1 MSLSGVVRL
10 FRGKPAHPVGPD
22 GRMALSDH
30 LREIRG
36 RLLRAALVVSVAFV
50 VALYFFDPLFALILG
65 PYHQAQETLG
75 EDVTIPTVSGPGGP
89 FLLYFKICG
98 MAAVVGT
105 SPYWLYQIW
114 AFILPG
120 LHAHERKWSRIF
132 AAIAGPLFIIGV
144 ILGFLT
150 LPKGLEVL
158 IGFTPADLTN
168 LVEFSEY
175 LTFLS
180 RTLLGFGIAFEIP
193 IFVVLLNLAGV
204 VTGKWLGDHRPWI
217 IVLVFIF
224 AAVVTPSTDPF
235 TLCFMAGPMVLLFL
249 ISEVIARLTDRRRA
263 RARDTLSPDEAS
275 PL

>member
-1 MSLSGVVRL
+1 MVTRLLRL
-10 FRGKPAHPVGPD
+10 FSVKPVHPVAAD

-30 LREIRG
+30 LRELRG
-36 RLLRAALVVSVAFV
+36 RIMKAALVVSIAFV
-50 VALYFFDPLFALILG
+50 VALFFYDQLFSMILG
-65 PYHQAQETLG
+65 PYHHAQETLG
-75 EDVTIPTVSGPGGP
+75 EDVTIPTVNGPGGP
-89 FLLYFKICG
+89 LLLYFKICG

-105 SPYWLYQIW
+105 SPFWLYQIW

-120 LHAHERKWSRIF
+120 LHPHERKWSRIF
-132 AAIAGPLFIIGV
+132 AAIAGPLFLIGV
-144 ILGFLT
+144 AVGFVT

-204 VTGKWLGDHRPWI
+204 VSGRWLGEHRSWI

-235 TLCFMAGPMVLLFL
+235 TLCFMAIPMVVLFL
-249 ISEVIARLTDRRRA
+249 VSELIAKASDKRRA
-263 RARDTLSPDEAS
+263 RARETLSPDETS